1 MNIKFR
7 GHTYSILRKGPI
19 PVGIE
24 ERIPELKGSPKDY
37 QLHING
43 NRLEGKVALVT
54 GGYRGIGFH
63 IALRLLQDGAKV
75 IITGRNEEQLRKTT
89 NRFATDNVAYLVWD
103 IADGKVSEHF
113 EEACAI
119 FGDIDILV
127 NNAGVNKIKG
137 VSQGFEV
144 ASLDYIHSM
153 NDINVMG
160 TVQMCDYFVSKASAG
175 TILNVVSNTAVRGA
189 RGIYWLSKWSLYCYT
204 KGLADALS
212 SSNPSITVNGICPG
226 PTKTDMMFSAN
237 SSLYSPA
244 MANKRMGMPEEI
256 AELAFVQILAGLAGQ
271 NGEIT
276 VCDGG
281 ESLI

>member
-7 GHTYSILRKGPI
+7 GHTYTVIRKGFI

-24 ERIPELKGSPKDY
+24 ERIPELKGAPKEY
-37 QLHING
+37 KLYVNG

-54 GGYRGIGFH
+54 GGYRGIGQH

-75 IITGRNEEQLRKTT
+75 IITGRNEEQLKKTIARLGT
-89 NRFATDNVAYLVWD
+89 SNAAYLVWD
-103 IADGKVSEHF
+103 IADGRVSEHF
-113 EEACAI
+113 ADARAI
-119 FGDIDILV
+119 FGNIDILV

-137 VSQGFEV
+137 VSLGFES
-144 ASLDYIHSM
+144 ATNDFIHSM

-160 TVQMCDYFVSKASAG
+160 TVEICDYFAANTTSG

-189 RGIYWLSKWSLYCYT
+189 RGIYWMSKWALYSYT
-204 KGLADALS
+204 KGLAEKLS
-212 SSNPSITVNGICPG
+212 SNSRSITVNGICPG
-226 PTKTDMMFSAN
+226 PTKTDMMFSEG
-237 SSLYSPA
+237 SSMYSPA

-256 AELAFVQILAGLAGQ
+256 AELAFVQVLSGLNGQ
-271 NGEIT
+271 TGEIS